1 MSLIQPVRKNEA
13 LLDEV
18 AVSDQDDG
26 NFRLWWLGQSGF
38 LLQWNRSHL
47 LMDPYLSDSLT
58 RKYAGT
64 ATPHVR
70 MTEIPVRPGALDFID
85 VVTCSHSHTDHMDAA
100 TLLPLLAANPSL
112 RIVIPEAEREIA
124 ETKLSPAKPRLL
136 GLKQGQSLDLC
147 GFRISAIV
155 SAHEAV
161 TLDDQG
167 RSRYLGYV
175 IQFGPWTLY
184 HSGDTVLDPAIPEAL
199 EPFCIDIALLP
210 INGRSAER
218 RVAGNLNASEA
229 AWLGRQVRT
238 RTIIPCHYEMFSFN
252 TASIGDFVAAATD
265 VGAPYHVLRC
275 GEKFES
281 AVLSSAG

>member
-1 MSLIQPVRKNEA
+1 M
-13 LLDEV
+13 
-18 AVSDQDDG
+18 
-26 NFRLWWLGQSGF
+26 
-38 LLQWNRSHL
+38 
-47 LMDPYLSDSLT
+47 
-58 RKYAGT
+58 
-64 ATPHVR
+64 
-70 MTEIPVRPGALDFID
+70 
-85 VVTCSHSHTDHMDAA
+85 
-100 TLLPLLAANPSL
+100 
-112 RIVIPEAEREIA
+112 
-124 ETKLSPAKPRLL
+124 L
-136 GLKQGQSLDLC
+136 GLMQGQSLDLC

-184 HSGDTVLDPAIPEAL
+184 HSGDTVLDPAISEAL
-199 EPFCIDIALLP
+199 QPFRIDIALLP

-229 AWLGRQVRT
+229 VWLGRQVRT